1 MSRLRVTCGPLGWS
15 CTFFC
20 LGRYVW
26 PDSLLV
32 WSPVHG
38 FKDFFFL
45 LCVFFRCPPFHAA
58 TNREKQQRILH
69 VSPLFVA
76 KTLPEYNAFQF
87 EFGGVWNYLVTRI
100 LINSHFSSFI

>member
-1 MSRLRVTCGPLGWS
+1 VVRWG
-15 CTFFC
+15 
-20 LGRYVW
+20 
-26 PDSLLV
+26 D
-32 WSPVHG
+32 PVHSFVWVG
-38 FKDFFFL
+38 MFGLILSWFDLLFMVSRIFFL

>member
-1 MSRLRVTCGPLGWS
+1 VLVILFVLISCSR
-15 CTFFC
+15 FE
-20 LGRYVW
+20 
-26 PDSLLV
+26 
-32 WSPVHG
+32 G
-38 FKDFFFL
+38 FYI
-45 LCVFFRCPPFHAA
+45 VYFRCPPFHAA